1 MTEFGS
7 LLFKLME
14 QRGLTLASLAVAL
27 KKRGYEEAD
36 EDILM
41 QYIQGEREVD
51 IALPRLLAETLALD
65 FDERVA
71 LAVAFTFGEGFIGKE
86 RRCA

>member
-27 KKRGYEEAD
+27 KERGYEEAD
-36 EDILM
+36 DDVLM
-41 QYIQGEREVD
+41 QYIQLFRW
-51 IALPRLLAETLALD
+51 AS
-65 FDERVA
+65 
-71 LAVAFTFGEGFIGKE
+71 
-86 RRCA
+86 